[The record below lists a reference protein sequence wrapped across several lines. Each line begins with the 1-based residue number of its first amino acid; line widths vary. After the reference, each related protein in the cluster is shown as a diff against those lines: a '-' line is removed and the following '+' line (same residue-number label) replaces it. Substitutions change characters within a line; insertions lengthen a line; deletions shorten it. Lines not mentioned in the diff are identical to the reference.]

1 MQLNNVWVTS
11 VLGNPTYV
19 ACRNCRTKID
29 PDTGHCKRH
38 DTHSCQTER
47 DDEIAILATVNLA
60 DHTGEIERILV
71 DEQNL
76 QALAAVASKEQL
88 LTLLQKR
95 GPAGIC
101 FKQPVDV
108 RLATNN
114 RKAGMSRS
122 NVPAAAAGVLQT
134 QESETATVQLPECQF
149 QVVAAQPALYK
160 EYNDQSRPMVRKILR
175 LENQRAVGM
184 VYPIACPYEDLLF
197 SGFGVKLQDAPIF
210 PGYISM
216 LVRADDEEP
225 TIKKSGT
232 GDDEVFMMQHTKVI
246 AVAAKNPKPFS
257 VEAFCQLE
265 QTHHFNMADHK
276 VHLLVGKVSADDQG
290 ANMTVIAE
298 KIFKLTTDEQ
308 MDAVEAERRGIC
320 GLQMSTTQ
328 KRPASDLI
336 VETPAKVKAGKWNN
350 A

>member
-1 MQLNNVWVTS
+1 MCGMQKL
-11 VLGNPTYV
+11 PHKD
-19 ACRNCRTKID
+19 R
-29 PDTGHCKRH
+29 PRH
-38 DTHSCQTER
+38 WTLQTARHTHSCQTER

-101 FKQPVDV
+101 FRHPVDV

-122 NVPAAAAGVLQT
+122 NVPAAASGVLQT

-160 EYNDQSRPMVRKILR
+160 EYNDQNRPMVRKILC

-246 AVAAKNPKPFS
+246 AVAAKKS
-257 VEAFCQLE
+257 QTIFC
-265 QTHHFNMADHK
+265 
-276 VHLLVGKVSADDQG
+276 
-290 ANMTVIAE
+290 
-298 KIFKLTTDEQ
+298 
-308 MDAVEAERRGIC
+308 
-320 GLQMSTTQ
+320 
-328 KRPASDLI
+328 
-336 VETPAKVKAGKWNN
+336 
-350 A
+350 